1 MSRKMKIR
9 TNLFNTLLIMLFSAG
24 LMVSC
29 NNSDGNLPGDVVHN
43 PISAS
48 GDNDLGD
55 LPVFEFRETLH
66 DFGTVIEGEKVMYS
80 FVFKNTGG
88 ADLIIS
94 SVAASCG
101 CTATKFTK
109 EPIPPGKEGIITV
122 TFDSTKRRGFQN
134 KAVTVSANT
143 QPNKTV
149 LRIKAKVISPS
160 DL

>member
-1 MSRKMKIR
+1 
-9 TNLFNTLLIMLFSAG
+9 MLFSAG

-29 NNSDGNLPGDVVHN
+29 NSSDGKLPADVVHN

-48 GDNDLGD
+48 GDSNLGD
-55 LPVFEFRETLH
+55 LPVFDFRETLH

-88 ADLIIS
+88 SNLIIS
-94 SVAASCG
+94 SVSASCG